1 MGLATPEVVDT
12 LDALDLLDLGAP
24 GPWPGEPDEEGAWP
38 VDWPGVEESWR
49 AHGTFTKQPVGR
61 NWGPAR
67 QDLLSRA
74 GGSVHV
80 PPPDVFDALAWY
92 LQLASR

>member
-1 MGLATPEVVDT
+1 VRLATPEVVDT
-12 LDALDLLDLGAP
+12 LDAHDLLDLGAP
-24 GPWPGEPDEEGAWP
+24 GRWPGEPDEEGAWP
-38 VDWPGVEESWR
+38 GVEESWQ
-49 AHGTFTKQPVGR
+49 AHGIFTEQQIGR

-74 GGSVHV
+74 GGEMHV
-80 PPPDVFDALAWY
+80 PHPDVFDALPWY